1 MKERFEKLADDMMT
15 AAQLTGFNVM
25 LSRSESDVSAT
36 FGKAHELYGCTC
48 YGNSTEYRC
57 LGIDDEYTYFKTEA
71 EFVAMLIERFRDYGV
86 DFNEIRE
93 RTAA

>member
-15 AAQLTGFNVM
+15 AAQLTGFRVM

-57 LGIDDEYTYFKTEA
+57 LGVDDEYTYFKTEA
-71 EFVAMLIERFRDYGV
+71 EFVAMLIERFREYGV

>member
-15 AAQLTGFNVM
+15 AAQLTGFRVM

-57 LGIDDEYTYFKTEA
+57 LGVDNEYTYFKTEA
-71 EFVAMLIERFRDYGV
+71 EFVAILTERFRDYGV